1 MKMLPSASADGAF
14 TDSQRQLNVRERT
27 MSENRKELID
37 QGTMQTRNLAE
48 CLAVDQR
55 ALVANIAAQLEPSLA
70 EALHEAAQCSRKLGI
85 SKQIATIG
93 LALGQWLEG
102 AAPASRDQQQAILFN
117 HPSDTVRGW
126 ATFANAFALR
136 GAPSERALHSQLR
149 FATDSHF
156 GVREWAWLALR
167 PQLAGDLQ
175 NSLALLQ
182 RHSNNGD
189 PLIRRFCIEILRP
202 RGVWCE
208 HIARLKSE
216 PEIAEALL
224 IPLLAETDKYPQDS
238 VANWLNDASK
248 TRPDWVSQLF
258 ERYPPQCKAATRI
271 FTRATRSLP
280 VNA

>member
-1 MKMLPSASADGAF
+1 
-14 TDSQRQLNVRERT
+14 
-27 MSENRKELID
+27 MSENRKALID
-37 QGTMQTRNLAE
+37 QGAMATRNLAE

-55 ALVANIAAQLEPSLA
+55 VLAASVAAQVDRSLA
-70 EALHEAAQCSRKLGI
+70 EALQEAAESSRTLGI
-85 SKQIATIG
+85 SKKIATIG
-93 LALGQWLEG
+93 LALGQWLE
-102 AAPASRDQQQAILFN
+102 ATPAPSRDADLLFS

-126 ATFANAFALR
+126 AAFANAWALR
-136 GAPSERALHSQLR
+136 DSDIGEALQGQLR
-149 FATDSHF
+149 FATDEHF

-167 PQLAGDLQ
+167 PQLVTELER
-175 NSLALLQ
+175 SLALLQ
-182 RHSNNGD
+182 RHHRDND
-189 PLIRRFCIEILRP
+189 PLIRRFSIEILRP

-224 IPLLAETDKYPQDS
+224 VPLLAEADKYPQDS

-248 TRPDWVSQLF
+248 TRPDWVLQLF
-258 ERYPPQCKAATRI
+258 ERYPPECKASTRI